1 MASTVSFC
9 YMNLWLPHHPNE
21 GYEIYRIIFGVTT
34 MIIWCYQIGEEIVQM
49 YVQGKDYFK
58 ELANYNDLANIL
70 LTFLLISSNIPNE
83 PITSYYTQCVLSALN
98 SFCLTLKLFDWMKLF
113 QNTAFYVELIRQ
125 TINDIGPFICLF
137 VMSLLGFGLPLS
149 LLDFSSYRGGE
160 VIENHVNFSP
170 FNFMFS

>member
-70 LTFLLISSNIPNE
+70 LTFLLICSNITNE
-83 PITSYYTQCVLSALN
+83 PITSYYT
-98 SFCLTLKLFDWMKLF
+98 
-113 QNTAFYVELIRQ
+113 
-125 TINDIGPFICLF
+125 
-137 VMSLLGFGLPLS
+137 
-149 LLDFSSYRGGE
+149 
-160 VIENHVNFSP
+160 
-170 FNFMFS
+170 